1 MTALIMDSVF
11 SWLEDSWFA
20 EAVRGTAYLYPVLE
34 SVHIIGIALLIGP
47 AAVFDLRL
55 LGLGRR
61 TLRVTTAAHHLLR
74 LSHLGF
80 VIAAVTGVAM
90 FVPGAG
96 LIADRGSAPW
106 KLGLILLAGLNIL
119 IFHRRTYRN
128 VADWDIEQ
136 PTPVAAR
143 LAAVV
148 SLTSWS
154 GVTIAGRLLAYT

>member
-1 MTALIMDSVF
+1 MDNVF
-11 SWLEDSWFA
+11 SWLEDTWLA
-20 EAVRGTAYLYPVLE
+20 EVIRSTAYLYPVLE

-47 AAVFDLRL
+47 AAAFDLRL
-55 LGLGRR
+55 LGVGRR
-61 TLRVTTAAHHLLR
+61 TLRVTSAASYLLR

-80 VIAAVTGVAM
+80 VIAAATGMAM
-90 FVPGAG
+90 FLPGAN

-119 IFHRRTYRN
+119 IFRRRTYRS
-128 VADWDIEQ
+128 VADWDADQ

-143 LAAVV
+143 CAAVI
-148 SLTSWS
+148 SLTSWA